1 METEKAD
8 SVLQAPVFRAAR
20 RDSVHKAGRY
30 GTTGTFGLKRLLLMC
45 TRAIFFLLMFTFH
58 ISAIFLNECKYHNRK
73 DRVVYKGG
81 A

>member
-45 TRAIFFLLMFTFH
+45 TRAIFF
-58 ISAIFLNECKYHNRK
+58 IN
-73 DRVVYKGG
+73 VYLSYFSYFFK
-81 A
+81 